1 MSRIFR
7 EMMKSALVICVLTSF
22 SNALSAQNEN
32 VVDKNIS
39 ENLIKN
45 SDWIGNL
52 TCNKNVNRSR
62 FFDLKFEGKLQ
73 NGRLS
78 VLPFDGR
85 NFVHNSYIQFEK
97 NNLWYLTSSY
107 INQTVLWPLKLDLSN
122 GRLRAEYNGK
132 IFQVTG
138 DKCELS
144 LRILNQPKAKSFSE
158 AMSEIFNSK
167 TNEKFQSKNQEIRK

>member
-1 MSRIFR
+1 MRIEQPVNRIFK
-7 EMMKSALVICVLTSF
+7 EMMKSALVICLLTSF
-22 SNALSAQNEN
+22 SNSLSAQNEN

-45 SDWIGNL
+45 SDWVGNL

-73 NGRLS
+73 NGKFS
-78 VLPFDGR
+78 VQPFDGR
-85 NFVHNSYIQFEK
+85 NFVHNSYIRLEK

-107 INQTVLWPLKLDLSN
+107 TNQIVLWPLRLDLSN

-132 IFQVTG
+132 IFKVTG

-144 LRILNQPKAKSFSE
+144 LRVLNQPKTKSFSKSV
-158 AMSEIFNSK
+158 SEIFK
-167 TNEKFQSKNQEIRK
+167 D